1 MNNFYKKLIIQYTD
15 IYTKFVCSIAYM
27 SCTVEIEYLI
37 QNAQT
42 QQIIGPM

>member
-1 MNNFYKKLIIQYTD
+1 MNNFNKTLIIQYTD

-27 SCTVEIEYLI
+27 FCTVQIEYLI

-42 QQIIGPM
+42 QRIIAPE